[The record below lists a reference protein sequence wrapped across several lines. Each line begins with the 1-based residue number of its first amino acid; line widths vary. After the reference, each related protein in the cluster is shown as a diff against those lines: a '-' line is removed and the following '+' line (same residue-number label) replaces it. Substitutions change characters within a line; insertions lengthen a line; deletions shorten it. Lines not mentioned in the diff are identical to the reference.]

1 MEQFRLKASQT
12 QPSLAAKRSGS
23 AHANGMARAHQKGN
37 HRAWDLHGGVA
48 GGGEKDVEAGQGGH
62 GENL

>member
-1 MEQFRLKASQT
+1 V
-12 QPSLAAKRSGS
+12 AKRSGS

-37 HRAWDLHGGVA
+37 HRAWDLCGGAA